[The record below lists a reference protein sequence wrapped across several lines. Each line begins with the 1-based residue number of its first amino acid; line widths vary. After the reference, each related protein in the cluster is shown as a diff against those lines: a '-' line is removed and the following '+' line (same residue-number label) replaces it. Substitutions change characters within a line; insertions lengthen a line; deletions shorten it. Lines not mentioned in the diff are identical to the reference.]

1 MPVIEQ
7 REIANLL
14 DTTQAA
20 HGAYEERELNG
31 VYDQAW
37 PAWYAAYLVEHG
49 IADLLGLASTAE
61 QLARLLK
68 QYDEDYRTQ
77 QRQAGWPDY
86 YAAQLLVWR
95 NAAGA
100 RSAPST

>member
-1 MPVIEQ
+1 MPAIEQ

-14 DTTQAA
+14 DKTQAA
-20 HGAYEERELNG
+20 HGTYEERELNG

-49 IADLLGLASTAE
+49 FGDLLGQAITIE

-77 QRQAGWPDY
+77 QRQDGWPDY
-86 YAAQLLVWR
+86 YAAQLLAWR
-95 NAAGA
+95 DAAGD
-100 RSAPST
+100 